1 MISLVKKI
9 IPTVVPSRSNSSN
22 AEIIIK
28 FLQGKYD
35 LFENKI
41 KEFKK
46 TVKTEIVSIMIKNL
60 IELIKVKNK
69 ERIISVTFFSLIS
82 LT

>member
-28 FLQGKYD
+28 ILQGKYD
-35 LFENKI
+35 LFENPLDKQVLNVFSNEGTTPQH
-41 KEFKK
+41 KNFSHFNCHPAT
-46 TVKTEIVSIMIKNL
+46 TV
-60 IELIKVKNK
+60 
-69 ERIISVTFFSLIS
+69 FF
-82 LT
+82 